1 MIRLDS
7 KFLTVLVNILLFP
20 WLITQW
26 IPGLIFLAIFHNAEI
41 YTNKEA
47 KITVIKVNKGY
58 FNGNACFSCGPIIFV
73 TPNCSEDT
81 IRHET
86 GHSVQSLMFGPLFH
100 FIVSI
105 PSIIRFCYKRA
116 KHLDHSWYLSG
127 WPEGGCRLGAEEL
140 GHTLRHIQKTY
151 Q

>member
-1 MIRLDS
+1 MLKFKS
-7 KFLTVLVNILLFP
+7 KFLTILVNILLFP

-26 IPGLIFLAIFHNAEI
+26 IPGLICLAIFHNAEI

-73 TPNCSEDT
+73 TPNCNEDT

-86 GHSVQSLMFGPLFH
+86 GHSVQSLIFGPLFH
-100 FIVSI
+100 FVVSI
-105 PSIIRFCYKRA
+105 PSIIRFCYKRS
-116 KHLDHSWYLSG
+116 KGLDHEWYLSG
-127 WPEGGCRLGAEEL
+127 WPEKSAERL
-140 GHTLRHIQKTY
+140 GHTERSKNN
-151 Q
+151 

>member
-1 MIRLDS
+1 MLKFKS
-7 KFLTVLVNILLFP
+7 KFLTILINILLGV
-20 WLITQW
+20 WQILCW

-100 FIVSI
+100 FITSI
-105 PSIIRFCYKRA
+105 PSIIRFCYKRF
-116 KHLDHSWYLSG
+116 KKLDHEWYLSG
-127 WPEGGCRLGAEEL
+127 WPEGNCRLGAEEL
-140 GHTLRHIQKTY
+140 GHTERSKK
-151 Q
+151 

>member
-1 MIRLDS
+1 MLKFKS
-7 KFLTVLVNILLFP
+7 KFLTILVNILLGI
-20 WLITQW
+20 WQVLCW
-26 IPGLIFLAIFHNAEI
+26 IPGLICLAIFHNAEI

-73 TPNCSEDT
+73 TPNCNEDT

-105 PSIIRFCYKRA
+105 PSIIRFCYRRSKR
-116 KHLDHSWYLSG
+116 LDQEWYLSG
-127 WPEGGCRLGAEEL
+127 WPEKSAEKL
-140 GHTLRHIQKTY
+140 GHTERSKNN
-151 Q
+151 